1 MRIIRTM
8 IGCSAT
14 AFTFS
19 VCYWFYLF
27 YVGHI
32 KRDAAAGYVVKLYDH
47 GAIVYVTHAQYMLLA
62 ASWIGA
68 TAFFLIGY
76 LLNERYA
83 RSQVRIS
90 VHKRK

>member
-1 MRIIRTM
+1 M

-47 GAIVYVTHAQYMLLA
+47 GIVVYVTHTQYMLLA

-68 TAFFLIGY
+68 AAFFLISY
-76 LLNERYA
+76 LLNGRYA
-83 RSQVRIS
+83 RSQARFPA
-90 VHKRK
+90 HKRK